1 MPSNGETPRT
11 AELGY
16 FLPQCNLGRPHDFKP
31 SIHGNKIKRGQQYSS
46 APPVFHPRHQ
56 PRLKRDGFPLPISF
70 KTRGVPRVSGWEGSG
85 PAPGPPQ
92 LAAGLGGPSMWKGG
106 RRRLGILTSVYL
118 LLNVLLEQRQ
128 IWAGG
133 LRQNKRQREFSPRDS
148 ARRPLP
154 PPTLITSSF
163 WHPSPHLAPS
173 SHSHSEGRETEGGR
187 LPLPTNPTSPSY
199 LTVTEKRERAA

>member
-1 MPSNGETPRT
+1 MGETSRT

-16 FLPQCNLGRPHDFKP
+16 FLPQCNLGRPSDFKP
-31 SIHGNKIKRGQQYSS
+31 SIHGKKIKRGQQYSS
-46 APPVFHPRHQ
+46 APPGFHPRHQ

-70 KTRGVPRVSGWEGSG
+70 KTWGYPEFPGEKEVV
-85 PAPGPPQ
+85 GPPQ
-92 LAAGLGGPSMWKGG
+92 LAAGLGGPSMCKGG
-106 RRRLGILTSVYL
+106 RRWLGILTSVYL

-148 ARRPLP
+148 AQRPPSPQPHYELLLAPEPTPRPLLTF
-154 PPTLITSSF
+154 TLR
-163 WHPSPHLAPS
+163 
-173 SHSHSEGRETEGGR
+173 EKRETEGGR